1 LPDYVLEHAHCLMPM
16 EGNVLTIAVDA
27 DFSFRG
33 EIAMFKIFIFVAL
46 LT

>member
-1 LPDYVLEHAHCLMPM
+1 MPDYVLEHAHCLMTM
-16 EGNVLTIAVDA
+16 EGNVLIAVDA

-33 EIAMFKIFIFVAL
+33 EVAMFKIFIFVAL